1 MADSGAKNELG
12 RTVNLITLREWCMA
26 RISLHSL
33 AGAHHDAQAIT
44 DEHME
49 MLKQIDT
56 DSTLWMRIEKR
67 I

>member
-1 MADSGAKNELG
+1 MANSNSKKTLG
-12 RTVNLITLREWCMA
+12 RTVNLITLRDWCMA

-33 AGAHHDAQAIT
+33 AGAHYDAQAIT

-56 DSTLWMRIEKR
+56 DSTLWMKIEKR